1 MTPWANRIEQEI
13 DRKLIPSFDRPRI
26 YSKFALND
34 LYRGDM
40 AARANFY
47 QQMLQAGVISI
58 NEARSKEDLN
68 PVPGGDI
75 HTVQVNQIALEQFGA
90 YSQKIANENT
100 GSI

>member
-1 MTPWANRIEQEI
+1 
-13 DRKLIPSFDRPRI
+13 
-26 YSKFALND
+26 
-34 LYRGDM
+34 
-40 AARANFY
+40 
-47 QQMLQAGVISI
+47 MLQAGVISI

-68 PVPGGDI
+68 PVAGGDI